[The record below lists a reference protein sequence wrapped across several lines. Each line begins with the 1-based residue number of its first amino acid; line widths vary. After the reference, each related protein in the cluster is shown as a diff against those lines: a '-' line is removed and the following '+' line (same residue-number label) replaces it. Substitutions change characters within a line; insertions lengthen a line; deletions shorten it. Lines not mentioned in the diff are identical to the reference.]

1 VEAHLTPAGLTL
13 MREAQATHFASVQ
26 ERFFDA
32 LRPGEL
38 ETLAGVFG
46 RFSPRA
52 AETCTVA
59 DES

>member
-1 VEAHLTPAGLTL
+1 

-26 ERFFDA
+26 QRFFDA

-38 ETLAGVFG
+38 ETLAAVFG

-52 AETCTVA
+52 ADSCTVDGDSRA
-59 DES
+59 